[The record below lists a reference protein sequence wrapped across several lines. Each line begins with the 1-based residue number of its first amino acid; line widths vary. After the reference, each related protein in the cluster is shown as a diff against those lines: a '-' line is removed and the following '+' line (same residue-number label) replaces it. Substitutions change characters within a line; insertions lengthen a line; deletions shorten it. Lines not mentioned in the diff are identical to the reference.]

1 MSVQAQIETD
11 LKQAMR
17 DRNEVARDT
26 LRMVLNDLKKK
37 QAELSKDDLTPDEE
51 QAVLLRAVKTRQE
64 SIEQYDKAGRA
75 DLAAKERAEVAV
87 VEAYL
92 PRKMSEAQTRAVVGA
107 LIAEL
112 GLTSKKDVGLLM
124 KPLMARYKAQ
134 VDGKL
139 VQKIAGELL
148 V

>member
-1 MSVQAQIETD
+1 MSVQARIETD

-37 QAELSKDDLTPDEE
+37 QAELSKDDLSSDEE

-75 DLAAKERAEVAV
+75 DLSAKERAEVAV

-92 PRKMSEAQTRAVVGA
+92 PKKMSEAETRAVVGA

-139 VQKIAGELL
+139 VQRIAGEMLA
-148 V
+148 